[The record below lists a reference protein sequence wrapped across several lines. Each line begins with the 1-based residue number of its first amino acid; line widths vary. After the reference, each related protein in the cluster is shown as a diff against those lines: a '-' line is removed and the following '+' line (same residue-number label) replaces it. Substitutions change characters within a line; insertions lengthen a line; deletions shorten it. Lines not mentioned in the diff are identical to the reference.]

1 MTVIAA
7 ARVKGDGV
15 VIACDSQITWG
26 WEKQE
31 DERTKIWGSE
41 PYAIGAA
48 GCVRTAQLIQHYT
61 DWPKFRPDEDTDLD
75 RFLVRRVAP
84 AIRAALADTGTIKS
98 HNGVES
104 CGAHLIVAWGKH
116 LAYMAGNWSTGTP
129 LCGRAAIGSGAPEA
143 LGHLGDSG
151 TYTRAQVIEAAR
163 RATITAVG
171 CDGPIHYITT
181 KELEVRAA

>member
-26 WEKQE
+26 WEKIE
-31 DERTKIWGSE
+31 DQRTKIWAST

-48 GCVRTAQLIQHYT
+48 GCVRTAQIIQQYT
-61 DWPKFRPDEDTDLD
+61 DWPKYRADEDTDLEA
-75 RFLVRRVAP
+75 FLVKRIAP
-84 AIRAALADTGTIKS
+84 AVRSALTDTGTISS
-98 HNGVES
+98 HHGVES
-104 CGAHLIVAWGKH
+104 SDASLIIAWGKH
-116 LAYMAGNWSTGTP
+116 LAYMSGNWSTGMP
-129 LCGRAAIGSGAPEA
+129 KSGRAAIGSGYAEA
-143 LGHLGDSG
+143 LGHLGDGG

-163 RATITAVG
+163 RATVSAVG

-181 KELEVRAA
+181 KGLAVLEA